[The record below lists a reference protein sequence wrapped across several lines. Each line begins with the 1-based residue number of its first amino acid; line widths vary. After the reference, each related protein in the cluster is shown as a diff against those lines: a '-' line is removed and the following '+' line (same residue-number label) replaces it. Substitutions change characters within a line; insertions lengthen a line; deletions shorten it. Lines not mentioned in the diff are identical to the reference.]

1 MNLRGQI
8 LIGAV
13 LLSLLPLLLA
23 GWIARRGVQQRFA
36 ELDTRRVTTQSQT
49 VLADLDRRGEI
60 LARRLDGLAE
70 GITADDRFWLAAVG
84 GREDL
89 RPYLLDYAGQHL
101 EMLDLDML
109 QIQDATGV
117 ILSSGHFR
125 NAFGLKEKELPRLLG
140 LAPQGQALVAAQT
153 PAESFLVLAQQRQ
166 VTMGDHILHLIGGLR
181 LEPSQLSEL
190 TGDDDLNVALVW
202 PGGALATDPDLAERL
217 AREKDLLKLDFL
229 LDREGYLLRSTD
241 LAMIQDDR
249 LTSAR
254 LLVLHDQSFLHGLL
268 GDMNRWLGL
277 VILLTVV
284 VSMIFSVVFSHRISR
299 PLRKLAARTEG
310 LDLDRLEGDFDSNR
324 RDEVG
329 RLTRLLGD
337 LTRRLRDGVSRL
349 KEAER
354 RATLGEMARQVNHD
368 VRNGITPLR
377 NVLSHLDEVCA
388 QQPDQLAKIYGQR
401 QGTLREGLAYLEG
414 LAANYARL
422 SPVHGAGACDLSG
435 IATAALAAASTDPSV
450 LLVDKVTRGLPPV
463 HADPVSL
470 RRILDNLLR
479 NALESLPAGQGTVTL
494 GAQLGIDPQ
503 LNEERLLVVIQDTGC
518 GIPAAD
524 LDKIWNDFFTTKVDG
539 TGLGLSNVRRLVAD
553 CAGTIKVTSE
563 PGHGTT
569 FTLSLPLH
577 LTPQRPI

>member
-8 LIGAV
+8 LIGAI
-13 LLSLLPLLLA
+13 LLSLLPLLLV
-23 GWIARRGVQQRFA
+23 GWIARRGVQQRFT
-36 ELDTRRVTTQSQT
+36 ELDTRRVTTQSQI
-49 VLADLDRRGEI
+49 VLADLSRRGGV

-70 GITADDRFWLAAVG
+70 SLLADDRFWLAAVG
-84 GREDL
+84 GRDDL

-109 QIQDATGV
+109 QIQDAAGV

-125 NAFGLKEKELPRLLG
+125 NAFGLQEEELPRLLA
-140 LAPQGQALVAAQT
+140 LAPQELALVSTQT
-153 PAESFLVLAQQRQ
+153 PDGSILALAQQRQ
-166 VTMGDHILHLIGGLR
+166 VTLGEHTLHLIGGLR
-181 LEPSQLSEL
+181 LDPGQLSEL
-190 TGDDDLNVALVW
+190 TGDDDLEVALAW
-202 PGGALATDPDLAERL
+202 PGGAMATDPDLAKRL
-217 AREKDLLKLDFL
+217 AAEEDLLKLDFL
-229 LDREGYLLRSTD
+229 LSREGFLLRSTD
-241 LAMIQDDR
+241 LALIQDGH
-249 LTSAR
+249 LSAAR
-254 LLVLHDQSFLHGLL
+254 LLVLHDQDFLHRLL

-277 VILLTVV
+277 VVLMAVV
-284 VSMIFSVVFSHRISR
+284 ISAVLAVLFSHRISR
-299 PLRKLAARTEG
+299 PLRKLAASTED
-310 LDLDRLEGDFDSNR
+310 LDLDSLEGDFHSNR

-337 LTRRLRDGVSRL
+337 LTRRLRDGVGKL

-388 QQPDQLAKIYGQR
+388 SEPDRLAEIYGQR

-422 SPVHGAGACDLSG
+422 SPVHGARACDLSS
-435 IATAALAAASTDPSV
+435 IASAALAASATDSSIR
-450 LLVDKVTRGLPPV
+450 LIDKVAPNLPPV
-463 HADPVSL
+463 HGDPVSL

-479 NALESLPAGQGTVTL
+479 NARESLPAGQGTVTL
-494 GAQLGIDPQ
+494 AAELGTDSH
-503 LNEERLLVVIQDTGC
+503 LNEERLLVVVSDTGC

-524 LDKIWNDFFTTKVDG
+524 LERIWNDFFTTKVEG

-553 CAGTIKVTSE
+553 CEGTIRVTSE
-563 PGHGTT
+563 LEHGTT

-577 LTPQRPI
+577 QNT